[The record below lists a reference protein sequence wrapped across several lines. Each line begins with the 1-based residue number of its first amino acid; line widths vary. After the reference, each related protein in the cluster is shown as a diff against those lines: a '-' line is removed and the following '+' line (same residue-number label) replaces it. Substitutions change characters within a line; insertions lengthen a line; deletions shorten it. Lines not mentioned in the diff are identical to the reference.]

1 MPGVFP
7 GMTTRSRFRAAA
19 TAAAFLLLALA
30 LSACGEPAGQPAGD
44 EPAGEEPADG
54 SGAMLPPDQQPS
66 QTALDVTVD
75 DGSGSTVTFRVI
87 CDDAPRFEGDAGDRD
102 PKAACDA
109 VAAAKDRLLALSDP
123 DREPE
128 MCTEQYGGP
137 EKATI
142 AGTVDGE
149 QVSAEVARHNGC
161 GISDWDAL
169 EPLLGKPTGVVQ

>member
-1 MPGVFP
+1 
-7 GMTTRSRFRAAA
+7 MTTRSRFRAAA
-19 TAAAFLLLALA
+19 TAAAFLLLALV
-30 LSACGEPAGQPAGD
+30 LSACGEPSGA
-44 EPAGEEPADG
+44 PAGEEPADG
-54 SGAMLPPDQQPS
+54 DGAMLPPDQQPS

-75 DGSGSTVTFRVI
+75 DGSGATASFRVI

-149 QVSAEVARHNGC
+149 QVNAEVARHNGC

-169 EPLLGKPTGVVQ
+169 EPLLGAPTGVEPVQ